1 MMDIKAIL
9 GLTYR
14 NRKWRKRNPHNF
26 TTVENFFDMDQVE
39 VGNKTYGGINAITCG
54 KEYKLRIGHFCSIA
68 TGVCFV
74 LQGEHRIDTISTYP
88 FHVQVM
94 KDMATEALSRG
105 DIIVKDDAW
114 IGENAL
120 IMSGVTLGQGCIVA
134 AGAVV
139 TKDVPPY
146 AIVGGVPAKVIR
158 YRFTE
163 AQIEKLIQI
172 DYSKL
177 TDDMIQEHI
186 DELYQSVDD
195 NTELSWITNK

>member
-1 MMDIKAIL
+1 
-9 GLTYR
+9 
-14 NRKWRKRNPHNF
+14 
-26 TTVENFFDMDQVE
+26 
-39 VGNKTYGGINAITCG
+39 
-54 KEYKLRIGHFCSIA
+54 
-68 TGVCFV
+68 
-74 LQGEHRIDTISTYP
+74 
-88 FHVQVM
+88 M

-105 DIIVKDDAW
+105 DIIVKDDVW

-177 TDDMIQEHI
+177 TDDMIREHI

>member
-1 MMDIKAIL
+1 M
-9 GLTYR
+9 
-14 NRKWRKRNPHNF
+14 
-26 TTVENFFDMDQVE
+26 
-39 VGNKTYGGINAITCG
+39 
-54 KEYKLRIGHFCSIA
+54 
-68 TGVCFV
+68 

-105 DIIVKDDAW
+105 DIIVKDDVW

-177 TDDMIQEHI
+177 TDDMIREHI

>member
-1 MMDIKAIL
+1 M
-9 GLTYR
+9 
-14 NRKWRKRNPHNF
+14 
-26 TTVENFFDMDQVE
+26 
-39 VGNKTYGGINAITCG
+39 
-54 KEYKLRIGHFCSIA
+54 
-68 TGVCFV
+68 

-94 KDMATEALSRG
+94 KDKATEALSRG
-105 DIIVKDDAW
+105 DIIVKDDVW

-172 DYSKL
+172 DYSNL
-177 TDDMIQEHI
+177 TDDMIREHI

>member
-1 MMDIKAIL
+1 MMDLKAIL

-14 NRKWRKRNPHNF
+14 NKKWRKRNPHNF

-105 DIIVKDDAW
+105 DIIVKDDVW

-146 AIVGGVPAKVIR
+146 AVVAGVPARVIR
-158 YRFTE
+158 YRYE
-163 AQIEKLIQI
+163 ERHIQWLR
-172 DYSKL
+172 KVAWWNKPVEWL
-177 TDDMIQEHI
+177 ERHWEVMTDFEQFMQACDKQ
-186 DELYQSVDD
+186 
-195 NTELSWITNK
+195 